1 MRIVKEYLQSI
12 GFNKKPDK
20 EILAKVG
27 QEYDNISQKD
37 SEEEVKKHI
46 NAMLLAFPRYDTRL
60 NENNL
65 DLVVRNNKELIG
77 IFECKRLENKMEMLE
92 YANLNKKALGEL
104 IVNFKSLSDKDEI
117 PDWLV
122 ASNGKEWFIFS
133 KTPFVRFWGNLKVQ
147 NYFGSGINQLPNL
160 VPQYRGNFYSDVSSF
175 LKKNPEILLDFSK
188 YCLYTNEKESIY
200 YFLSPDLFLHE
211 YNPNV
216 GNTLDKQFYKELLYL
231 FGLKEEEN
239 QGKKTIV
246 PNEVTN
252 TFYSQISSR
261 LDDFEQSLELIV
273 IWLNRILF
281 LKLFEA
287 RLVRFNNDDL
297 SFKFLNK
304 KEIPDTTTL
313 ETLFF
318 RILAVPER
326 ERTDKRIPYLNS
338 SLFEEK
344 GREGLVPINRILGN
358 GDVQYFKDTIL
369 KEKNG
374 NRRTGSTTLLE
385 YLFEFLDAYDF
396 ADDQNE
402 FSLISPVVLGLIF
415 EKINGYKDGS
425 YYTPTAITDYMAECA
440 LERTIL
446 VKVKDQLNLDYSDFE
461 EFKDFFPS
469 FTQEER
475 TAIRKIIKTLTIV
488 DPAVGS
494 GHFLVSGLNVLLQI
508 WFDLRMIPITPHMYV
523 KYDMRFEKSDMRLY
537 ENDEPFVYRKN
548 SADQEN
554 MEFQKAVF
562 QAKKQIIENNLFG
575 VDINPKSVEIARLRL
590 WIELLKNTY
599 YKPDGTME
607 TLPNIDINIKEGNS
621 LLASVPSLRTD
632 LFTSGGNI
640 PRYRSIWTQY
650 QNASDKKAKQAIEG
664 ELVQERNGLIKL
676 IVGAKN
682 QNENENENRNQ
693 YDRLI
698 WTIDFPQIIND
709 DGSLLGFDVVIANP
723 PYIGEKGHKDKFREI
738 KPGPL
743 GEFYQGKMDLFY
755 FFFHLALNLTKQNSG
770 IAFVTT
776 NYYPTATGAKKLTKD
791 FKNRAIITNLTNFNE
806 LKIFESALGQHNMI
820 TMLQRGHREDAIAQT
835 CITKR
840 KGFATPEIL
849 QQIFAGNDVETDYY
863 KIAQDDL
870 YDGDDFYIRMDRNS
884 GASGDALQV
893 LLDKVKKQGVVLG
906 SICDVNQGIVTSADK
921 VSKRHIKK
929 YAIKANVGDGIFVLS
944 EEEVKRL
951 DLTEREEEI
960 LKPWFKNSDIYR
972 WGTNTH
978 TTEKLIFADKRLHNL
993 SGNKLGNHLM
1003 RFRKI
1008 LDDSS
1013 SNSPYLH
1020 RPRDIDF
1027 IGEKIVVPQRSRR
1040 NTFGYNEIPWYASA
1054 DVYFITEKDKSVL
1067 LKYVLALLNS
1077 KLYYLWLYHRGKRKG
1092 EMLEL
1097 YQHPLSEIP
1106 IERTPLSGQQLFVDL
1121 VDKILL
1127 KKQSTDDSDTS
1138 GLELEIDKLVYQL
1151 YGLSPDEIALIESTV
1166 IPPRGGDSSLK
1177 EIRMNNEQLL

>member
-20 EILAKVG
+20 KILAIVG
-27 QEYDNISQKD
+27 QQYDNISQKD
-37 SEEEVKKHI
+37 SEEQVKKHI
-46 NAMLLAFPRYDTRL
+46 DAMLSAFPRYDTTL

-65 DLVVRNNKELIG
+65 DLVVRNRNNKELIG

-104 IVNFKSLSDKDEI
+104 IVNFKSLSDKNEI

-133 KTPFVRFWGNLKVQ
+133 KTPFVRFWENLKVQ
-147 NYFGSGINQLPNL
+147 NHFGSGLNQLPNL
-160 VPQYRGNFYSDVSSF
+160 VSESRGDFYSDVSSF
-175 LKKNPEILLDFSK
+175 LKNNPEILLDFSK

-231 FGLKEEEN
+231 FGLKEDEN

-252 TFYSQISSR
+252 TFYSQISSQ
-261 LDDFEQSLELIV
+261 LNDFEQSLELIV

-287 RLVRFNNDDL
+287 RLVRSNNDDL
-297 SFKFLNK
+297 SFRFLNK

-318 RILAVPER
+318 QILAVPEK
-326 ERTDKRIPYLNS
+326 ERAYKKIPYLNS
-338 SLFEEK
+338 SLFEKRPLENV
-344 GREGLVPINRILGN
+344 VPISRILGN
-358 GDVQYFKDTIL
+358 GDVMYFKDTIL
-369 KEKNG
+369 KENNG

-385 YLFEFLDAYDF
+385 YLFAFLDAYDF
-396 ADDQNE
+396 EDDQNE
-402 FSLISPVVLGLIF
+402 FSLISPMVLGLIF

-425 YYTPTAITDYMAECA
+425 YYTPTTITDYMAECV

-446 VKVKDQLNLDYSDFE
+446 AKIKDQLNLDYSDFI
-461 EFKDFFPS
+461 EFRSSFPH
-469 FTQEER
+469 FKEDER
-475 TAIRKIIKTLTIV
+475 IAIREIIRTLTVV

-494 GHFLVSGLNVLLQI
+494 GHFLVSALNVLLQI
-508 WFDLRMIPITPHMYV
+508 WFDFGMIVVPR
-523 KYDMRFEKSDMRLY
+523 KYEMKFERSDMRLY
-537 ENDEPFVYRKN
+537 ESSEPFVYRKN
-548 SADQEN
+548 SADPEN
-554 MEFQKAVF
+554 MEFQKTVF
-562 QAKKQIIENNLFG
+562 QTKKQIIESNLFG
-575 VDINPKSVEIARLRL
+575 VDINPKSVEISRLRL
-590 WIELLKNTY
+590 WIELLKNAY

-607 TLPNIDINIKEGNS
+607 TLPNIDINIKEGDS
-621 LLASVPSLRTD
+621 LLASAPSLDTQV
-632 LFTSGGNI
+632 FTAPGSHL
-640 PRYRSIWTQY
+640 PRYRSMWTQY
-650 QNASDKKAKQAIEG
+650 QNASDKKTKQAIEK
-664 ELVQERNGLIKL
+664 ELMQERQVLKNEMI
-676 IVGAKN
+676 GAGS
-682 QNENENENRNQ
+682 Q
-693 YDRLI
+693 YDQLI
-698 WTIDFPQIIND
+698 WTIDFPQIIDD
-709 DGSLLGFDVVIANP
+709 DGSFLGFDVVIANP
-723 PYIGEKGHKDKFREI
+723 PYIGEKGHKDMFR
-738 KPGPL
+738 KTKLGPL

-755 FFFHLALNLTKQNSG
+755 FFFHLALNLGKQNSR
-770 IAFVTT
+770 IAFITT
-776 NYYPTATGAKKLTKD
+776 NYYPTATGAKKLRPDLK
-791 FKNRAIITNLTNFNE
+791 KRAIITNLINFNE

-820 TMLQRGHREDAIAQT
+820 TILQRGHKEDVIAHT

-840 KGFATPEIL
+840 KGFATPELL
-849 QQIFAGNDVETDYY
+849 QQIFTSSDVETDYY
-863 KIAQDDL
+863 QVAQDDL
-870 YDGDDFYIRMDRNS
+870 YDGDDSYIRMDRNS
-884 GASGDALQV
+884 HASGDALQV
-893 LLDKVKKQGVVLG
+893 LLDKVKKQGVALG

-921 VSKRHIKK
+921 VSRRHIEK

-944 EEEVKRL
+944 DEEVKRL
-951 DLTEREEEI
+951 DLTEREEQI

-993 SGNKLGNHLM
+993 SGNKLGNYLM

-1027 IGEKIVVPQRSRR
+1027 IGEKIVVPQRSPR
-1040 NTFGYNEIPWYASA
+1040 NTFGYNEIPWYAAS
-1054 DVYFITEKDKSVL
+1054 DVFFITEKDKSVS
-1067 LKYVLALLNS
+1067 LKYILALLNS

-1092 EMLEL
+1092 ETLEL
-1097 YQHPLSEIP
+1097 IATPLTEIP
-1106 IERTPLSGQQLFVDL
+1106 IRKITEPEQPPFIDL
-1121 VDKILL
+1121 VDQILL
-1127 KKQSTDDSDTS
+1127 KKQSTGDSDTF
-1138 GLELEIDKLVYQL
+1138 GLELEIDQLVYQL
-1151 YGLSPDEIALIESTV
+1151 YGLSPDEIALIESSV
-1166 IPPRGGDSSLK
+1166 GPGK
-1177 EIRMNNEQLL
+1177 ETP

>member
-1 MRIVKEYLQSI
+1 MRIVKEYLQSF

-20 EILAKVG
+20 KILAIIG
-27 QEYDNISQKD
+27 QKYDNIGEKD
-37 SEEEVKKHI
+37 SEEQVKKYI
-46 NAMLLAFPRYDTRL
+46 GDMLSAFRRYDMGL
-60 NENNL
+60 NEDNV
-65 DLVVRNNKELIG
+65 DLVVRNRNKELIG

-104 IVNFKSLSDKDEI
+104 IVNFKSLSDKNEI

-133 KTPFVRFWGNLKVQ
+133 KTPFVRFWGNVKVQ

-160 VPQYRGNFYSDVSSF
+160 FPQYRGNFYSDVSSF
-175 LKKNPEILLDFSK
+175 LKNNPEILLDFSK

-216 GNTLDKQFYKELLYL
+216 GNALDKQFYKELLYL

-261 LDDFEQSLELIV
+261 LDDFEKSLELIV

-318 RILAVPER
+318 RILAVPES
-326 ERTDKRIPYLNS
+326 ERLDKTIPYLNS
-338 SLFEEK
+338 SLFEK
-344 GREGLVPINRILGN
+344 KPQEGPVPISSILGN

-369 KEKNG
+369 KENNG
-374 NRRTGSTTLLE
+374 NRRTGSMTLLE
-385 YLFEFLDAYDF
+385 YLFKFLDAYDF
-396 ADDQNE
+396 VDEQNE

-461 EFKDFFPS
+461 EFKGFFPS
-469 FTQEER
+469 FTKEER

-494 GHFLVSGLNVLLQI
+494 GHFLVSALNVLLQI

-523 KYDMRFEKSDMRLY
+523 KYDMRFENSDMRLY

-575 VDINPKSVEIARLRL
+575 VDNNPKSVEIARLRL

-632 LFTSGGNI
+632 LFTSGGDI

-709 DGSLLGFDVVIANP
+709 DGSFLGFDVVIANP
-723 PYIGEKGHKDKFREI
+723 PYIGEKGHKDMFREI

-743 GEFYQGKMDLFY
+743 REFYQGKMDLFY
-755 FFFHLALNLTKQNSG
+755 FFFHLALNLTRQNSG

-776 NYYPTATGAKKLTKD
+776 NYYPTATGAKKLRED

-849 QQIFAGNDVETDYY
+849 QEIFAGNDVETGYY
-863 KIAQDDL
+863 RLSQDDL
-870 YDGDDFYIRMDRNS
+870 YDGNDSYMRMDRNS
-884 GASGDALQV
+884 GALGDALP
-893 LLDKVKKQGVVLG
+893 LILDRVKE
-906 SICDVNQGIVTSADK
+906 QGIALKNICNVNTGIMTGADK
-921 VSKRHIKK
+921 VSKKHIQK
-929 YAIKANVGDGIFVLS
+929 YGIKANIGDGIFVLS
-944 EEEVKRL
+944 DEEVTRL
-951 DLTEREEEI
+951 DLSERDKAI

-972 WGTNTH
+972 WGTNAH
-978 TTEKLIFADKRLHNL
+978 TERRLILADKRLQNL
-993 SGNKLGNHLM
+993 NGNALENYLM
-1003 RFRKI
+1003 KFQKI
-1008 LDDSS
+1008 HFDSS
-1013 SNSPYLH
+1013 SNFPYLA
-1020 RPRDIDF
+1020 RPRDIDYC
-1027 IGEKIVVPQRSRR
+1027 GKKIVVPQRSPR
-1040 NTFGYNEIPWYASA
+1040 NTFGYNEIPWYASE
-1054 DVYFITEKDKSVL
+1054 DVYFITRKDKSVS
-1067 LKYVLALLNS
+1067 LKYILALLNS

-1092 EMLEL
+1092 ETLEL
-1097 YQHPLSEIP
+1097 YQTPLTEIP
-1106 IERTPLSGQQLFVDL
+1106 IRKIVESEQQPFIDL
-1121 VDKILL
+1121 VDRILL
-1127 KKQSTDDSDTS
+1127 KKQWSADSDVS
-1138 GLELEIDKLVYQL
+1138 GLECEVDQLVYQL
-1151 YGLSPDEIALIESTV
+1151 YDLTPDEIAFIESSFGPGKEDSLNA
-1166 IPPRGGDSSLK
+1166 IPV
-1177 EIRMNNEQLL
+1177 ENEQPF